1 MTEADAQRFA
11 VEWIEA
17 WNSRDLDRI
26 LNHYADEVEITSPF
40 VETVLG
46 PGKKSVKGKLALRA
60 YWGPIMATYPD
71 LHFVLHRA
79 YAGVDSLVLHY
90 QSIQGLM
97 SAECMELDEDGKI
110 RRVQAHYAMGP
121 DPAAA

>member
-26 LNHYADEVEITSPF
+26 LAHYADDAEVTSPF

-46 PGKKSVKGKLALRA
+46 PGKKTVRGTLALRA
-60 YWGPIMATYPD
+60 YWGPIMAAYPD

-79 YAGVDSLVLHY
+79 YAGVKSLVLHY
-90 QSIQGLM
+90 RSIQGLM
-97 SAECMELDEDGKI
+97 CAEYMELDQSGRI
-110 RRVQAHYAMGP
+110 NRVQAHYALGP
-121 DPAAA
+121 DPVVA

>member
-11 VEWIEA
+11 VKWIEA

-26 LNHYADEVEITSPF
+26 LSHYTEDVEVTSPF

-46 PGKKSVKGKLALRA
+46 PGKKAVVGKPGLRA
-60 YWGPIMATYPD
+60 YWGPLMAQYPD
-71 LHFVLHRA
+71 LRFVLHRA
-79 YAGVDSLVLHY
+79 YAGVDSIVLHY

-97 SAECMELDEDGKI
+97 SAEYMELDASGRI
-110 RRVQAHYAMGP
+110 RRVRAHYAMGP

>member
-17 WNSRDLDRI
+17 WNTRDLDQI
-26 LNHYADEVEITSPF
+26 LGHYAEDVEVTSPF

-46 PGKKSVKGKLALRA
+46 PGRKTVIGKPALRA
-60 YWGPIMATYPD
+60 YWGPILARYPD

-90 QSIQGLM
+90 ESIQGLM
-97 SAECMELDEDGKI
+97 SAECMELDANRRI

>member
-1 MTEADAQRFA
+1 MTEADAQQFA

-17 WNSRDLDRI
+17 WNSHDLERI
-26 LNHYADEVEITSPF
+26 LAHYDPDVEVTSPF

-46 PGKKSVKGKLALRA
+46 PGHTTVVGTTALRA
-60 YWGPIMATYPD
+60 YWAPILVRHPD

-79 YAGVDSLVLHY
+79 YAGVQSVVLHY
-90 QSIQGLM
+90 RSIQGLM
-97 SAECMELDEDGKI
+97 SAECMELNADGKI
-110 RRVQAHYAMGP
+110 RRVQAHYALGP